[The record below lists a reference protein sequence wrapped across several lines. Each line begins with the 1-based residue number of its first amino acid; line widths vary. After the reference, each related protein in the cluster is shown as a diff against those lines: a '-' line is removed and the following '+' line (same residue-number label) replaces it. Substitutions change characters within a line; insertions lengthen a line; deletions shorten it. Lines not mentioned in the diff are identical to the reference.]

1 MLFYIVCHCN
11 CILCHLLLI
20 DFFRLQLKAIIA
32 RTLDT
37 FITLFND
44 EETCRIPL
52 FKMELI
58 LDDEDN
64 IQFYPMLGDLEDSIL
79 SVVHNIT
86 STLQTVQTVQ
96 VQLAYVAPTC
106 NLAYD

>member
-1 MLFYIVCHCN
+1 MIFYIAILF
-11 CILCHLLLI
+11 CIIHFLSVA
-20 DFFRLQLKAIIA
+20 FVLQLKAIIA

-37 FITLFND
+37 FIALFIE

-64 IQFYPMLGDLEDSIL
+64 IQFYPMLGDLEESIL
-79 SVVHNIT
+79 SVVRSIT

-96 VQLAYVAPTC
+96 VQLVYVAPSC
-106 NLAYD
+106 DLAYD